1 MDKSS
6 GQPLALTST
15 QSSNRADRIVA
26 VCPGCQATLSVR
38 RVYIGHDVQC
48 KQCGHIFPIAAPAD
62 TQSKP
67 VEDRKHE
74 KLLDEHGRLTAE
86 HGQLQA
92 KYDQLE
98 AENGRHSTAQNQLS
112 EQLSRVTDEL
122 NTIRAELGILAPAG
136 VRSLAEQ
143 RESLRTEVQRL
154 RDEHRSTQ
162 ELCKQFQDREF
173 ELTEAHKRLET
184 SSQSMLDAERTKQAE
199 LAEQVMELR
208 ASSAENARLAEQL
221 IAANS
226 RQVQEALCRGYRA
239 QGCPRRFR
247 N

>member
-1 MDKSS
+1 MGTYSRLQL
-6 GQPLALTST
+6 QPILSRNPL
-15 QSSNRADRIVA
+15 RIA
-26 VCPGCQATLSVR
+26 
-38 RVYIGHDVQC
+38 
-48 KQCGHIFPIAAPAD
+48 
-62 TQSKP
+62 
-67 VEDRKHE
+67 EHE

-226 RQVQEALCRGYRA
+226 RQVQERSVADTELKAARA
-239 QGCPRRFR
+239 QVQELNSLLSESERLNRETAAMLNGIGVRLRAPAS